1 MDNKERVTI
10 CLSVRNN
17 IDYAREW
24 MMQMALFNPT
34 DMKLR
39 HYKKGKFVSYKEKKF
54 VEEIS
59 KEIDET
65 NYSFMLMD
73 DNNVIDT
80 FMNGNS
86 TEVAIFSAILDYDL
100 FVRNEKKIYTFINNI
115 MTQIGIVGRIASL
128 KDKFW
133 QNNIDVE
140 EYKRC
145 KKSLLGVPLKPHPI
159 FKGKKAVA
167 VEKFP
172 GYVVFIGNITFG
184 ADWKMWFHDSYYQ
197 YVSEDAIVK
206 FQDCYS
212 NEKISDTCRCITLY
226 ENLLDYD
233 KCKNRRRQWKFKKE
247 TKFKETVKEL
257 KEKGTFTNNDPNI
270 EILNGDFEHGGVKML
285 RIYFDEKGNEIRK
298 SKATRVKIAEYNQAG
313 KIVWETEEEIKGDE

>member
-1 MDNKERVTI
+1 MDNKNRVTI
-10 CLSVRNN
+10 MLSIKNN

-34 DMKLR
+34 KMKLR
-39 HYKKGKFVSYKEKKF
+39 HYKKNKFVSYKEKVF

-65 NYSFMLMD
+65 NYSFMLED
-73 DNNVIDT
+73 DINVIDA
-80 FMNGNS
+80 FMNCNS
-86 TEVAIFSAILDYDL
+86 TEVAILSAMLDYDI
-100 FVRNEKKIYTFINNI
+100 FIRNEEKIYTFINDI
-115 MTQIGIVGRIASL
+115 MTQTGIVGRIASL
-128 KDKFW
+128 EDHVL

-140 EYKRC
+140 EYKRR
-145 KKSLLGVPLKPHPI
+145 KKSLFGVPLKPHPI
-159 FKGKKAVA
+159 FKGQKAIA
-167 VEKFP
+167 VEKLP
-172 GYVVFIGNITFG
+172 GYEELIGNITFG

-233 KCKNRRRQWKFKKE
+233 KYKHRRRQWKFKKA

-257 KEKGTFTNNDPNI
+257 KEKGTLANNDPHI
-270 EILNGDFEHGGVKML
+270 EISNGDFEHGGVKMF
-285 RIYFDEKGNEIRK
+285 RVYFDEKGNTVRK
-298 SKATRVKIAEYNQAG
+298 SKATKVKIAEYNQAG
-313 KIVWETEEEIKGDE
+313 KIVWETEEDSF